1 MLKNK
6 KRNRNQIGQNMSTE
20 NTLTKTLEHINEAIK
35 LLENNISKSAIK
47 SYALTGLSTARYVVR
62 RLLKESKNQ

>member
-1 MLKNK
+1 
-6 KRNRNQIGQNMSTE
+6 MSTE